1 MVNKNTETEKI
12 KELDSKYIIQT
23 YGRQPIA
30 FSHGK
35 GAKIW
40 DVEGN
45 EYLDCFAGIAVNCL
59 GHCHPNIVSTIKNQ
73 SEHMIHCSNIY
84 YTKEQSEL
92 AEALVKVSPND
103 KVFFANSGA
112 EANEGAI
119 KLARKFTG
127 KGEIIATNNSFH
139 GRTLAT
145 VTATGQDK
153 YKKAF
158 EPLPAGFTHV
168 DYNDIDAVSN
178 AVNENTAAV
187 IVEPIQG
194 EGGVVVPFDDYLP
207 KLRALCSEK
216 GVLLILDE
224 VQTGFGRCGKM
235 FASEWTDVKPDITT
249 VAKGLGGGIPIGA
262 ILANEDVASAFIPGD
277 HGSTFGGN
285 PLVCAVAKTVIE
297 TLVNDNLI
305 NETQE
310 KSSYFIGKLDD
321 LNEKHT
327 NILDIRGKGLLI
339 GLEFNAEEDGIK
351 GGDIVAMAR
360 EKGFLI
366 NNTADNVLRFAPP
379 LIITKDEIDSLIAVL
394 DEIFT
399 NKND

>member
-1 MVNKNTETEKI
+1 
-12 KELDSKYIIQT
+12 ELDSKYIIQT

-30 FSHGK
+30 LSHGK
-35 GAKIW
+35 GAKVW
-40 DVEGN
+40 DAEGN
-45 EYLDCFAGIAVNCL
+45 EYLDCFAGVAVNCL

-73 SEHMIHCSNIY
+73 AERMIHCSNIY

-92 AEALVKVSPND
+92 AEALIKISPND

-119 KLARKFTG
+119 KIARKFTG

-153 YKKAF
+153 YKEAF
-158 EPLPAGFTHV
+158 KPLPAGFVHV
-168 DYNDIDAVSN
+168 DYNDIDAVAN
-178 AVNENTAAV
+178 AINENTAAV

-194 EGGVVVPFDDYLP
+194 EGGVIVPNDDYLP
-207 KLRALCSEK
+207 KLRGLCSEK

-235 FASEWTDVKPDITT
+235 FASEWADVKPDITT

-262 ILANEDVASAFIPGD
+262 ILANEDVASAFVPGD

-297 TLVNDNLI
+297 TLLNDNLI
-305 NETQE
+305 KETQE
-310 KSSYFIGKLDD
+310 KSSYFIGKLDT
-321 LNEKHT
+321 LKEKHD
-327 NILDIRGKGLLI
+327 NIIGIRGKGLLI
-339 GLEFNAEEDGIK
+339 GLEFNTEEDGVK
-351 GGDIVAMAR
+351 GADIVSMAR

-379 LIITKDEIDSLIAVL
+379 LIITKDEIDSLVAVL

-399 NKND
+399 SKND